1 MRGIQESESQ
11 AQEKLGSALSSG
23 ETFLTSTLENDDMD
37 NVRSSVVHVTDF
49 YKQASLNK
57 TWG

>member
-1 MRGIQESESQ
+1 MRGIQGSESQ
-11 AQEKLGSALSSG
+11 AQEKLGSALSSQ
-23 ETFLTSTLENDDMD
+23 EIFITSILENDDMGK
-37 NVRSSVVHVTDF
+37 VWSSVVHVTDV